1 MIIVYSLTAAVI
13 LIALGTYAL
22 LAKDNLIKKIIG
34 LGIFTDG
41 IHLLLISI
49 GYKEEGIAP
58 IIRDIHFN
66 HATAVNA
73 INTSALNAMVD
84 PLPQALVLTSIV
96 IELSITAL
104 ALVIIIQIHKKY
116 NTINSKHLRRLKE

>member
-1 MIIVYSLTAAVI
+1 MIIVYSLIAAVA
-13 LIALGTYAL
+13 LITLGTYAL
-22 LAKDNLIKKIIG
+22 IAKDNLIKKIIG

-49 GYKEEGIAP
+49 GYKQESIAP
-58 IIRDIHFN
+58 IIRDISYQH
-66 HATAVNA
+66 
-73 INTSALNAMVD
+73 LGAMVD

-116 NTINSKHLRRLKE
+116 NTINSKHLRSLKE

>member
-1 MIIVYSLTAAVI
+1 MMIVYSLTAAII
-13 LIALGTYAL
+13 LTALGTYAL

-58 IIRDIHFN
+58 IIRDIN
-66 HATAVNA
+66 YQQ
-73 INTSALNAMVD
+73 LGAMVD

-116 NTINSKHLRRLKE
+116 KTINSKHLRSLKE